1 MSLRA
6 QKLPAEAEGKTQTG
20 GDQESPTPV
29 SVAWASGFPCSC
41 SGKDWG
47 APAGLPRSIWGGAV
61 RVLGNCRVVQ
71 GIGTQQRLF
80 SVELINNCL
89 EIALSELKYDVPYL
103 EFSFIIITII

>member
-1 MSLRA
+1 M
-6 QKLPAEAEGKTQTG
+6 
-20 GDQESPTPV
+20 
-29 SVAWASGFPCSC
+29 
-41 SGKDWG
+41 
-47 APAGLPRSIWGGAV
+47 
-61 RVLGNCRVVQ
+61 LGNCRVVQ